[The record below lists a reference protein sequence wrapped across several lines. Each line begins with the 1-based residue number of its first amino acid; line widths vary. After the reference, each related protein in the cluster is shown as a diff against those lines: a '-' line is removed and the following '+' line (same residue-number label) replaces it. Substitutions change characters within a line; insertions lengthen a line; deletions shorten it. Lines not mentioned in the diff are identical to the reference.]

1 MSRRQKEPL
10 RPLTPEEYRQL
21 EHLARTQS
29 APAGQV
35 AHAKG
40 LLAVAAGQPYQD
52 AARAAGRRS
61 GDAVAQVVARFNHT
75 GLAAV
80 QPRHGGGPTPRYGAA
95 EQARI
100 LAEAQRVP
108 DREQDGTATW
118 SLTTLQCALRGAPD
132 GLPQVS
138 TWTIWRVL
146 HGAGLSWQRDRSWCD
161 TGTAQRKRRD
171 TTVTVHD
178 PDAAAKKA

>member
-10 RPLTPEEYRQL
+10 RPLTSEEYRQL
-21 EHLARTQS
+21 AHLARTQS
-29 APAGQV
+29 APAAQV
-35 AHAKG
+35 APAKA

-61 GDAVAQVVARFNHT
+61 GDAVAQMVARFNHT

-100 LAEAQRVP
+100 LAEARRVP

-118 SLTTLQCALRGAPD
+118 SLTTLRAALRRAVA

-138 TWTIWRVL
+138 TFTIWRVL
-146 HGAGLSWQRDRSWCD
+146 HGAGLTWQRDRSWCD
-161 TGTAQRKRRD
+161 TGTAQRKRKDR
-171 TTVTVHD
+171 TVSVHD

>member
-10 RPLTPEEYRQL
+10 RPLTAEEYSQL

-29 APAGQV
+29 APAAQV
-35 AHAKG
+35 AHAKA
-40 LLAVAAGQPYQD
+40 LLAVAGGHPYQD

-95 EQARI
+95 AQARI
-100 LAEAQRVP
+100 LAEARRAP

-118 SLTTLQCALRGAPD
+118 SLTTLQRALRHASD

-138 TWTIWRVL
+138 TFTIWHVL
-146 HGAGLSWQRDRSWCD
+146 HEAGLTWQRDRSWCQ
-161 TGTAQRKRRD
+161 TGEAQRKRKD
-171 TTVTVHD
+171 ETVSVHD

>member
-1 MSRRQKEPL
+1 MMEGGRSLQANQECDHV
-10 RPLTPEEYRQL
+10 TPAEG
-21 EHLARTQS
+21 ARTPAHRGRIQPVGTDQQS
-29 APAGQV
+29 DAAATV
-35 AHAKG
+35 AHAKA

-61 GDAVAQVVARFNHT
+61 GDAVAQLVARFNHT

-100 LAEAQRVP
+100 LAEARRVP

-118 SLTTLQCALRGAPD
+118 SLTTLRAALRRAVD

-138 TWTIWRVL
+138 TFTIWRVV
-146 HGAGLSWQRDRSWCD
+146 HGAGLTWQRVRSSCD
-161 TGTAQRKRRD
+161 T
-171 TTVTVHD
+171 
-178 PDAAAKKA
+178 

>member
-10 RPLTPEEYRQL
+10 RPLTSEEYRQL
-21 EHLARTQS
+21 AHLARTQS
-29 APAGQV
+29 APAAQV
-35 AHAKG
+35 AHAKA

-95 EQARI
+95 AQARI
-100 LAEAQRVP
+100 LAEARRVP

-118 SLTTLQCALRGAPD
+118 SLSTLQGALRRASD

-138 TWTIWRVL
+138 TFTIWRVL
-146 HGAGLSWQRDRSWCD
+146 HAAGLSWQRDRSWCD
-161 TGTAQRKRRD
+161 TGEARRKRKD
-171 TTVTVHD
+171 QTVTVHD